1 MRRGRGRRGGPIGVV
16 LVDKP
21 AGPTSAEVVDWLRW
35 SLRGTAVGHCGTLD
49 PAATGLLVCCVGA
62 ATKLAAVLTDDNK
75 RYRATIALGRSTTT
89 ADAQG
94 ETLDRAEVTLDAL
107 QDAKGALAGLVGRH
121 QLRPPA
127 FSAIR
132 IDGQRAHEL
141 AREGEVVDL
150 PPRAMR
156 VFAVDDLDSDEP
168 ALTVS
173 ATLEVSKGTFIRSL
187 AEEIG
192 RQAGVPAHLAELRRV
207 GCGRLKVADAR
218 VLSGFDVQPRDPT
231 PEGKPRH
238 RLRLQSAASEDRV
251 GQGDAVRGRLIDP
264 AEALTM
270 PKLVLVDDERGRG
283 LLKKLSQGQA
293 VPADQLGAEG
303 LAPGPAAVVCEHPAA
318 LILVELQTKSGANA
332 APNPSVGDEPSSD
345 TKAQTDDPVTLVQ
358 PQRVI
363 VGPTSVPATSA

>member
-75 RYRATIALGRSTTT
+75 RYQATIALGRSTTT

-94 ETLDRAEVTLDAL
+94 DTLLEEEVTLEAL
-107 QDAKGALAGLVGRH
+107 QDAKGAMAGLVGRH

-127 FSAIR
+127 FSAVKV
-132 IDGQRAHEL
+132 DGKRAHER
-141 AREGEVVDL
+141 AREGEDVEL
-150 PPRAMR
+150 ERRAMR
-156 VFAVDDLDSDEP
+156 VFAVDDMGIDES
-168 ALTVS
+168 AMTVS
-173 ATLEVSKGTFIRSL
+173 ATLEVSKGTYIRSL
-187 AEEIG
+187 AQEVG
-192 RQAGVPAHLAELRRV
+192 RQVGVPAHLAGLRRV
-207 GCGRLKVADAR
+207 GCGRLRVSDAR
-218 VLSGFDVQPRDPT
+218 VLSGFDVQPRPPT

-238 RLRLQSAASEDRV
+238 RLRLQGAASEDRI
-251 GQGDAVRGRLIDP
+251 GQGDAVRSGLIDP

-270 PKLVLVDDERGRG
+270 PKLVLIDDERDRA

-293 VPADQLGAEG
+293 VAADLLGAQE
-303 LAPGPAAVVCEHPAA
+303 LPPGPAAVVCEHPAA
-318 LILVELQTKSGANA
+318 LILVELQTKSGAKP
-332 APNPSVGDEPSSD
+332 APVPAVGDVTPQP
-345 TKAQTDDPVTLVQ
+345 APTDDPVVLVQ
-358 PQRVI
+358 PQRII
-363 VGPTSVPATSA
+363 VGPTSVPSTPA